1 MTQLVECV
9 PNFSEGR
16 DLKVI
21 ERIISSIVSVSGIKL
36 LDTFTGAETNR
47 TVITFAGTPGD
58 VVEAA
63 YRSIE
68 TASLYIDMSKQ
79 KGLHPRMGATDVCP
93 FIPLSGI
100 SMEDTVQYARLL
112 AERVGNELKLP
123 VYCYEYAA
131 FYKERQALES
141 IRRGGYEGL
150 KNRLLSSVWKPD
162 FGPAEWNEK
171 IRKAGSVIIGARNF
185 LIAYNINLDTDS
197 LEIACDIAANIR
209 ESGRKRVKPISSDG
223 LRYDNASYSGK
234 FKKVKAIGWYLKE
247 YNCSQVSINI
257 TDYNITPIHLVYEEV
272 SLQAEMRG
280 VKVTGSE
287 LVGLIPLKAILDA
300 GKYFISKIGF
310 EKSFSEKEIIS
321 VGAEY
326 LGLDH
331 AYPFD
336 PEKKVI
342 EYAIL

>member
-1 MTQLVECV
+1 MMTQLVECV

-112 AERVGNELKLP
+112 AERV
-123 VYCYEYAA
+123 
-131 FYKERQALES
+131 
-141 IRRGGYEGL
+141 
-150 KNRLLSSVWKPD
+150 
-162 FGPAEWNEK
+162 
-171 IRKAGSVIIGARNF
+171 
-185 LIAYNINLDTDS
+185 
-197 LEIACDIAANIR
+197 
-209 ESGRKRVKPISSDG
+209 
-223 LRYDNASYSGK
+223 
-234 FKKVKAIGWYLKE
+234 
-247 YNCSQVSINI
+247 
-257 TDYNITPIHLVYEEV
+257 
-272 SLQAEMRG
+272 
-280 VKVTGSE
+280 
-287 LVGLIPLKAILDA
+287 
-300 GKYFISKIGF
+300 
-310 EKSFSEKEIIS
+310 
-321 VGAEY
+321 
-326 LGLDH
+326 
-331 AYPFD
+331 
-336 PEKKVI
+336 
-342 EYAIL
+342 